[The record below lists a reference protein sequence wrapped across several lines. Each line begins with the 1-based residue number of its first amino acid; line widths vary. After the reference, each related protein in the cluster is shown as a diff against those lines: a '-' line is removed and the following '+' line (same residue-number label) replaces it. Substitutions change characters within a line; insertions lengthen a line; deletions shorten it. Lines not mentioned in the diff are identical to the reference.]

1 MVLISLNDNKSEITC
16 TYHESI
22 DLDKHY
28 DYEIGLLSFNTY
40 NSIPNISEKLKNNR
54 LYYSKN
60 NEEIEIKFS
69 TGTYEI
75 ADIAEFVQNIEPD
88 IEIFTNNNTLKVE
101 ILSKYQIDFTKDNC
115 INSLLGFSKQ
125 IIPISKKV
133 QSDLIVDIMKVNSIR
148 IKCNIVSGSYENNK
162 LTNIIHE
169 FHINDSPG
177 YKIDE
182 VPKNLIYLPLNTK
195 SIRELN
201 IRVCDQDNNL
211 VDFRNENIN
220 IRLHI
225 RKIV

>member
-1 MVLISLNDNKSEITC
+1 MVLISLNDNKSTINC
-16 TYHESI
+16 TYHEPI
-22 DLDKHY
+22 DLDKHC
-28 DYEIGLLSFNTY
+28 DYEICLLSFNTY

-54 LYYSKN
+54 FYYLKN
-60 NEEIEIKFS
+60 NEEIEIKIP

-75 ADIAEFVQNIEPD
+75 EDIAKIVKNIEPD
-88 IEIFTNNNTLKVE
+88 IKIVTNNNTLKVE

-125 IIPISKKV
+125 IIAENIRV
-133 QSDLIVDIMKVNSIR
+133 QSDLIVDIMKINTIR
-148 IKCNIVSGSYENNK
+148 IKCNIAKGSYENNK

-182 VPKNLIYLPLNTK
+182 VPKNLIYLPLNTH
-195 SIRELN
+195 SIRELS
-201 IRVCDQDNNL
+201 IKICDQDNNL
-211 VDFRNENIN
+211 IDFRNENIN

-225 RKIV
+225 RKII

>member
-1 MVLISLNDNKSEITC
+1 MVLISLNYNKSEINC

-22 DLDKHY
+22 DLDKQC
-28 DYEIGLLSFNTY
+28 DYEICLLSFNTY

-54 LYYSKN
+54 FYYFKN
-60 NEEIEIKFS
+60 NEEIEIKIP

-75 ADIAEFVQNIEPD
+75 SDIAKIVKNFEPD

-125 IIPISKKV
+125 IIPIDKKV
-133 QSDLIVDIMKVNSIR
+133 QSDLIVDIMRVNSIR
-148 IKCNIVSGSYENNK
+148 IKCNIASGSYENNK

-182 VPKNLIYLPLNTK
+182 VPKNLIYLPINTK
-195 SIRELN
+195 SIRELS
-201 IRVCDQDNNL
+201 IKICDQDNNL

-225 RKIV
+225 RKVL